1 MSSFRYDYNILKSHN
16 CAKIELIKTFQCERT
31 IMIKKAV
38 IPAAGYGTRFLPI
51 TKAIPKEMLP
61 IIDRPTI
68 EFIVNEAKASG
79 IEDILIIVS
88 SNKNAIVDYFDYNIE
103 LETILKL
110 KGKEALY
117 QKVHGIA
124 EGINIYFVRQKE
136 QLGLGHAVLQAE
148 AFVGNEPFAV
158 LLGDDLYVGKNKP
171 ALKEL
176 IDVYENK
183 KASILGTM
191 EVSLENTSKYGI
203 CDPKSIEGNTMLL
216 KGVVEKPNKEDAPSR
231 HAIGGRYILTPAIF
245 NILKTQQKGFGGEIQ
260 LTDAILNLMTSEDV
274 YATALQAKRYD
285 VGSKIDYIEAI
296 IDFALEEPTLKNELK
311 NLLKNKG

>member
-1 MSSFRYDYNILKSHN
+1 
-16 CAKIELIKTFQCERT
+16 
-31 IMIKKAV
+31 MIKKAV

-68 EFIVNEAKASG
+68 EFIVNEAKESG

-103 LETILKL
+103 LETILKS
-110 KGKEALY
+110 KGKEELY

-124 EGINIYFVRQKE
+124 EGVNIFFVRQKE

-158 LLGDDLYVGKNKP
+158 LLGDDLYVGKEKP
-171 ALKEL
+171 ALREL
-176 IDVYENK
+176 MDVYEDK
-183 KASILGTM
+183 KRSVLGTM
-191 EVSLENTSKYGI
+191 EVTLENTSKYGI
-203 CDPKSIEGNTMLL
+203 CDPISTEGNVMLL
-216 KGVVEKPNKEDAPSR
+216 KGVVEKPNPKDAPSR
-231 HAIGGRYILTPAIF
+231 HAIGGRYILSPAIF
-245 NILKTQQKGFGGEIQ
+245 NILKIQEKGVGGEIQ
-260 LTDAILNLMTSEDV
+260 LTDAILNLMKKEDV
-274 YATALQAKRYD
+274 YAASLQAKRYD

-296 IDFALEEPTLKNELK
+296 IDFALKDETLRPELIK
-311 NLLKNKG
+311 LLKQKG

>member
-1 MSSFRYDYNILKSHN
+1 
-16 CAKIELIKTFQCERT
+16 
-31 IMIKKAV
+31 MIKKAV

-68 EFIVNEAKASG
+68 EFIVNEAKESG

-103 LETILKL
+103 LETILKS
-110 KGKEALY
+110 KGKEELY

-124 EGINIYFVRQKE
+124 EGVNIFFVRQKE

-158 LLGDDLYVGKNKP
+158 LLGDDLYVGKEKP
-171 ALKEL
+171 ALREL
-176 IDVYENK
+176 MDVYEDK
-183 KASILGTM
+183 KRSVLGTM
-191 EVSLENTSKYGI
+191 EVTLENTSKYGI
-203 CDPKSIEGNTMLL
+203 CDPISTEGNVMLL
-216 KGVVEKPNKEDAPSR
+216 KGVVEKPNPKNAPSR
-231 HAIGGRYILTPAIF
+231 HAIGGRYILSPAIF
-245 NILKTQQKGFGGEIQ
+245 NILKIQEKGVGGEIQ
-260 LTDAILNLMTSEDV
+260 LTDAILNLMKKEDV
-274 YATALQAKRYD
+274 YAASLQAKRYD

-296 IDFALEEPTLKNELK
+296 IDFALNDEILRPDLIK
-311 NLLKNKG
+311 LLKQKG